1 MRKTILFAAL
11 LLLAGVQTQAQTLK
25 VWMSQPTMVADG
37 STTTYL
43 TVCQTDINA
52 DGSHNL
58 YAQFEMRL
66 HVPNGISVATKRVGR
81 KDVDDFTLNAER
93 FEGIDVS
100 PAIAAS
106 PGLISISTLNTGA
119 DSYYP
124 DSESGETIE
133 ELFTLGLK
141 ADPSM
146 TNGIYE
152 IYLSDVKFIRLD
164 ATAETP
170 GETVKA
176 AMTVTGGQQGEGEIS
191 YTLSEA
197 GVGTL
202 ILPYDAA
209 LPEGVRA
216 YRCVSL
222 RESTVVLEEQE
233 GIAAHVPVLLQGEPG
248 TYTFMGTPQ
257 QGGSASYTSGLL
269 TGVMQAETITA
280 GYVLQTQG
288 GATGFYAVNPEKPL
302 TVPAGR
308 CYLQAEAD
316 VKVLNIVFPEDATS
330 LNEELRVKNEEL
342 EGVAIYNLAGQMVSG
357 RSVNGKLSK
366 GIYIRGGKKRIVK

>member
-1 MRKTILFAAL
+1 M
-11 LLLAGVQTQAQTLK
+11 
-25 VWMSQPTMVADG
+25 
-37 STTTYL
+37 
-43 TVCQTDINA
+43 
-52 DGSHNL
+52 
-58 YAQFEMRL
+58 
-66 HVPNGISVATKRVGR
+66 
-81 KDVDDFTLNAER
+81 
-93 FEGIDVS
+93 
-100 PAIAAS
+100 
-106 PGLISISTLNTGA
+106 
-119 DSYYP
+119 
-124 DSESGETIE
+124 
-133 ELFTLGLK
+133 
-141 ADPSM
+141 
-146 TNGIYE
+146 
-152 IYLSDVKFIRLD
+152 
-164 ATAETP
+164 
-170 GETVKA
+170 
-176 AMTVTGGQQGEGEIS
+176 
-191 YTLSEA
+191 
-197 GVGTL
+197 
-202 ILPYDAA
+202 
-209 LPEGVRA
+209 RA

-342 EGVAIYNLAGQMVSG
+342 EGVAIYNLAGQMVNG

>member
-93 FEGIDVS
+93 FEGIDIS

-222 RESTVVLEEQE
+222 RESTVVLEE
-233 GIAAHVPVLLQGEPG
+233 H
-248 TYTFMGTPQ
+248 
-257 QGGSASYTSGLL
+257 
-269 TGVMQAETITA
+269 
-280 GYVLQTQG
+280 
-288 GATGFYAVNPEKPL
+288 
-302 TVPAGR
+302 
-308 CYLQAEAD
+308 
-316 VKVLNIVFPEDATS
+316 
-330 LNEELRVKNEEL
+330 
-342 EGVAIYNLAGQMVSG
+342 
-357 RSVNGKLSK
+357 
-366 GIYIRGGKKRIVK
+366 